1 MVIFVVFIVFRGKGY
16 SHFRFLKF
24 DNIWKKNFLLKSNP
38 FFQVQSIPNFHLTP
52 SLPMIPPTYHRK
64 TTMAHS
70 NRETQVL
77 DEVFRKELIEKLDE
91 LRKSNLLCDTTLRA
105 DGQEFAAH
113 RSV

>member
-1 MVIFVVFIVFRGKGY
+1 
-16 SHFRFLKF
+16 
-24 DNIWKKNFLLKSNP
+24 
-38 FFQVQSIPNFHLTP
+38 
-52 SLPMIPPTYHRK
+52 
-64 TTMAHS
+64 MAHS

-113 RSV
+113 RSVLSVGSQYFRTLFATQLNVQETEKKNRRSQRSNLSSLDGGASVYLHRKSKTQLI

>member
-1 MVIFVVFIVFRGKGY
+1 
-16 SHFRFLKF
+16 
-24 DNIWKKNFLLKSNP
+24 
-38 FFQVQSIPNFHLTP
+38 
-52 SLPMIPPTYHRK
+52 
-64 TTMAHS
+64 MAQS